1 MNQSLW
7 ASLDDVA
14 PHLPFSS
21 YLFLAGI
28 GALYFLIQHIVLHIL
43 LRMFYPGYQKLNT
56 HDFHEYR
63 IKINSI
69 VHATLATVF
78 SVYCMF
84 YTCPEGKT
92 FLNDESCRLTCR
104 NSHLWTCTF
113 SASYLLVDSAFLLVF
128 QGIEMP
134 IDKQSLV
141 HHVSAFINCYIA
153 YW

>member
-1 MNQSLW
+1 MDQSLW
-7 ASLDDVA
+7 GSLDDVA
-14 PHLPFSS
+14 PHLPFSG
-21 YLFLAGI
+21 YLFLAVI
-28 GALYFLIQHIVLHIL
+28 GALYFLIQHAVLHIL
-43 LRMFYPGYQKLNT
+43 LKLLYPGYKKLNT

-63 IKINSI
+63 MQVNAI

-113 SASYLLVDSAFLLVF
+113 TASYLLVDTAFILVF
-128 QGIEMP
+128 LGIKSEL
-134 IDKQSLV
+134 DK
-141 HHVSAFINCYIA
+141 
-153 YW
+153 